1 MNKLADGFKNIQKAI
16 EKGSHVPQ
24 YFTEQSKITCLQ
36 FEQSRNSQYYSQGM
50 LQIKEAEKA
59 HKCLK
64 KDHKFLIWKAYLY
77 YEYYRCFKTKDKSYT
92 HLNKARDIFH
102 KIIQKVE
109 KPPSK
114 IFLKLSKLPPTSQK
128 DSPISYLKTGIS
140 HYPHNFALIHNLIK
154 KSKKSKNLTEA
165 ISLCKTTL
173 KTQKTHTPIK
183 NTAPPLS
190 PLQFS
195 ILLKS
200 YSSLLYKTSNFSKAL
215 NKATKA
221 ISHCLLNYTLPHTQT
236 SPSNSQTSK
245 SALSSSSS
253 PSLDNKTHALQNKD
267 EELRRIDRFEVLFQ
281 FRRLLRKLYK
291 IRARIY
297 RKLGRNVLSKNDTD
311 HALLISQHLFY
322 IPVRCRVREGRYS
335 RQSYEGKGGKNANC
349 SVRLVFKIVEPDHV
363 MNFDFILQNQCDAFY
378 KAFKAQ
384 VPRSFKQ
391 RLRTLHRIASES
403 GFSFHDFCVFVF
415 KNHRSGFAI
424 H

>member
-1 MNKLADGFKNIQKAI
+1 MNNLADGFKNIQKAI
-16 EKGSHVPQ
+16 EKGSDVPQ
-24 YFTEQSKITCLQ
+24 YFTEQMKITCLQ
-36 FEQSRNSQYYSQGM
+36 FEQSRNSQYYSRGT

-64 KDHKFLIWKAYLY
+64 KDNKFLIWKGYLY

-102 KIIQKVE
+102 KIIQKLE

-128 DSPISYLKTGIS
+128 DSPISYLKTGIA
-140 HYPHNFALIHNLIK
+140 HYPHNFGLIHNLIK
-154 KSKKSKNLTEA
+154 NRKKSKNLTEA

-200 YSSLLYKTSNFSKAL
+200 YSSLLYKISNLSKAL
-215 NKATKA
+215 NKA
-221 ISHCLLNYTLPHTQT
+221 ISHCLLNYTLPHTQM
-236 SPSNSQTSK
+236 SSSNNQTSK

-253 PSLDNKTHALQNKD
+253 PSLDNQAHALQNKD
-267 EELRRIDRFEVLFQ
+267 DELRRIDSFEILFE
-281 FRRLLRKLYK
+281 FRRHLRKLSK
-291 IRARIY
+291 LRARIY

-311 HALLISQHLFY
+311 HVFLISQHLFY
-322 IPVRCRVREGRYS
+322 IPVLCRVREGRYS
-335 RQSYEGKGGKNANC
+335 RKSYEGKGGKNPNC
-349 SVRLVFKIVEPDHV
+349 SVSLVFKIVKPDHV
-363 MNFDFILQNQCDAFY
+363 IHFDFSS
-378 KAFKAQ
+378 KP
-384 VPRSFKQ
+384 V
-391 RLRTLHRIASES
+391 
-403 GFSFHDFCVFVF
+403 
-415 KNHRSGFAI
+415 
-424 H
+424 